1 MQSQQISYRDTGF
14 VSKMICDL
22 FEGKEALSAFYG
34 NTPNVDNFKVQLL
47 DKQENFTQNQRE
59 VLVSSLVSQYGS
71 LLQKGSSVDAN
82 IQRLA
87 LPNTFTITTGH
98 QLNLMTGP
106 LYFLYKIISTLNLC
120 KTLKKSHP
128 EFDFVPVYW
137 MATEDHDFDEIS
149 FFNFNRK
156 NFKWDREKAGAVG
169 RFSIDGLEPLFAL
182 FDKELGSSSSAQ
194 EIKNLI
200 KKSYLS
206 SFSLT
211 EATRKLVH
219 ELFHSEGLVIL
230 DGDDRPLKQV
240 FTPKM
245 KEELLSSSCQIEV
258 EKTISRLQSDYD
270 SEYVPQVNPREI
282 NLFYLTDTNRL
293 RLVRTPNGFA
303 DADNTLS
310 WTKPELL
317 HELQETP
324 DRFSP
329 NVLMRPLYQE
339 TILPNLCYIGGGGE
353 LAYWLELKAY
363 FESQKTPF
371 PILLHRNAAVLVPR
385 KIADKIERLQLT
397 PADVFLKRSSL
408 INKKV
413 RQISNIDLDLQ
424 PFKKVLEE
432 QFVHLESLILET
444 DASFEGAVKAQ
455 QVKQFK
461 GIDNLEQRLLKAQK
475 RKLADQVKRLTL
487 LHDALFPNESLQERT
502 VNFSEFYLAYG
513 SEILSLLSKQLDPLS
528 QKFYWIVLD

>member
-1 MQSQQISYRDTGF
+1 
-14 VSKMICDL
+14 MICDL

-206 SFSLT
+206 SSSLT

-270 SEYVPQVNPREI
+270 SEYVPHVNPREI

-293 RLVRTPNGFA
+293 RWYEHKWICRCRY
-303 DADNTLS
+303 TLS
-310 WTKPELL
+310 G
-317 HELQETP
+317 Q
-324 DRFSP
+324 S
-329 NVLMRPLYQE
+329 
-339 TILPNLCYIGGGGE
+339 
-353 LAYWLELKAY
+353 
-363 FESQKTPF
+363 
-371 PILLHRNAAVLVPR
+371 
-385 KIADKIERLQLT
+385 
-397 PADVFLKRSSL
+397 
-408 INKKV
+408 
-413 RQISNIDLDLQ
+413 
-424 PFKKVLEE
+424 
-432 QFVHLESLILET
+432 
-444 DASFEGAVKAQ
+444 
-455 QVKQFK
+455 
-461 GIDNLEQRLLKAQK
+461 
-475 RKLADQVKRLTL
+475 
-487 LHDALFPNESLQERT
+487 
-502 VNFSEFYLAYG
+502 
-513 SEILSLLSKQLDPLS
+513 
-528 QKFYWIVLD
+528 